1 MVPDTHPTRLKDIKA
16 LLEDY
21 CDITWLPDTIR
32 ITMPRHVWK
41 QITPEEVML
50 IVLGR
55 EIDTTLQTTV
65 DSDKRITTLEIANR
79 GRANHISRSS

>member
-1 MVPDTHPTRLKDIKA
+1 
-16 LLEDY
+16 
-21 CDITWLPDTIR
+21 
-32 ITMPRHVWK
+32 MPHHVWK

-65 DSDKRITTLEIANR
+65 DSDKRITTLELANR